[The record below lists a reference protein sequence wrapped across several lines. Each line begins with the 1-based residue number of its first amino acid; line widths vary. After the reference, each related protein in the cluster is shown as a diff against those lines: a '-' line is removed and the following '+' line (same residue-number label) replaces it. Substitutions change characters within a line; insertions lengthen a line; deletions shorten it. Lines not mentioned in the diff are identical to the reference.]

1 MSVGAGSETVQGGL
15 ELNCRHAETGVWQA
29 VVRTLAVIGA
39 LFVVLPGAHAVDFTG
54 VRLSEDFGEL
64 VISLSDGSSFNA
76 PKLDDQ
82 DGFEQP
88 QVSRDGKHAAWLA
101 RFPGLGA
108 SYSQPMY
115 LVVID
120 RSRRLH
126 RYAGNFGQVF
136 RWCFGPGQSV
146 VYAFSFAHGASP
158 TVFERR
164 RIDDGQSLGRYE
176 IPEEMPSGSPL
187 LENAPRWLRC
197 IPRWQER

>member
-1 MSVGAGSETVQGGL
+1 MSAGAGSENRQGGL
-15 ELNCRHAETGVWQA
+15 ELNDRYAGKGAWRAIIGGVAFIAGW
-29 VVRTLAVIGA
+29 L
-39 LFVVLPGAHAVDFTG
+39 VVLPAASAVDFTG
-54 VRLSEDFGEL
+54 VRLAEDQGEL
-64 VISLSDGSSFNA
+64 VISLSDGSSFTA

-101 RFPGLGA
+101 RFPDLGA
-108 SYSQPMY
+108 SYSQPLY

-126 RYAGNFGQVF
+126 RYAGNFGLVS
-136 RWCFGPGQSV
+136 RWCFGPGESV

-164 RIDDGQSLGRYE
+164 RIADGQGLGRYE
-176 IPEEMPSGSPL
+176 IPEETPSGSPL
-187 LENAPRWLRC
+187 LEKAPRWLRC